1 VRAQV
6 SHALGEYQVVVWMSR
21 ESETFD
27 DCPLIFVTRS
37 ELSLSDEARFG
48 ERAAHR
54 LISLSLRATTTGQS
68 ISFPSSLSNCLFHHL
83 ACHVR

>member
-54 LISLSLRATTTGQS
+54 LISLSLRAN
-68 ISFPSSLSNCLFHHL
+68 PSLFHRHCPI
-83 ACHVR
+83 ACFIIVRVTSDNL